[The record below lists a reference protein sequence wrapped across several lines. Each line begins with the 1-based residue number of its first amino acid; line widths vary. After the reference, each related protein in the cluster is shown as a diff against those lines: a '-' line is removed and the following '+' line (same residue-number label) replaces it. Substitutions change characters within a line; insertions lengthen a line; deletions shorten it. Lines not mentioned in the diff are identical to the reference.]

1 MVNVRQLFSKE
12 DVIRY
17 FMEEDFIA
25 IPRNK
30 IMNIVLDIRQHELDI
45 LESWEGH
52 FQTLE
57 VPHAVTKTFYR
68 EHGRKYPVWRLWKE
82 RVA

>member
-1 MVNVRQLFSKE
+1 MANVRQLFNKE

-17 FMEEDFIA
+17 FNEVDFLK

-52 FQTLE
+52 FKTLE
-57 VPHAVTKTFYR
+57 VPYAVTKTWYR
-68 EHGRKYPVWRLWKE
+68 EYGRKYPVWRLWKE